1 MNVNRTCLCSIK
13 LYWKKKIKNNLTRQI
28 ALIQYSGWSR
38 HALAINWQNSSHD
51 DQKKQRAQWSYLW
64 PWLQSNFTVEGANR
78 LFVYWESN
86 RMNLTDQT
94 DTWSCYIPGNI
105 LSSAP
110 ENRKGNLTS
119 NKETFFFSRHFAPL
133 FTAHRTV
140 LTTSPS
146 DVYIGICHSTEIQA
160 TRWDVMIEA
169 DLFQLSIFF
178 CAFCFWQEFVSDE
191 MLFNLFFGSGWR
203 TRTFIWWICS
213 GKNRSASLFLSPRM
227 CVCWMFEINEL

>member
-1 MNVNRTCLCSIK
+1 MAASCCSFRFVADCFFVNVNCTCLCSIK

-119 NKETFFFSRHFAPL
+119 NKETFFFLGTLRPSSPL
-133 FTAHRTV
+133 TAWH
-140 LTTSPS
+140 
-146 DVYIGICHSTEIQA
+146 
-160 TRWDVMIEA
+160 
-169 DLFQLSIFF
+169 
-178 CAFCFWQEFVSDE
+178 
-191 MLFNLFFGSGWR
+191 
-203 TRTFIWWICS
+203 
-213 GKNRSASLFLSPRM
+213 
-227 CVCWMFEINEL
+227 